1 MRDIHQRLSEL
12 EDRRIE
18 ILMEIGDINREYDD
32 KISRLG
38 SEYDRLS
45 EEYYTL
51 RMGQLMGRR
60 DD

>member
-45 EEYYTL
+45 EEYYEL